1 MVGSPPTVASPEFTI
16 TTFGEF
22 LKFLRRRAQ
31 MTQRELSIAVGYSIS
46 QISRL
51 EQNERLPD
59 EMTIL
64 AVFVPALGLE
74 KEPAL
79 VARLV
84 ALAKRAH
91 AATEAADL
99 AHTGSPAPAIRD
111 EHPLAETA
119 LLHNLPSQLTSF
131 IGRAA
136 DCTAIA
142 QRLTTAR
149 LVTLTGVGGVGKTR
163 LALTVAQAIF
173 EFGLGIVDSPLTIPS
188 DHQNSKIQTLKFRDG
203 VWLVELAPLHD
214 AALVATTLLA
224 TFQLPVLPGHVPT
237 TVLLSYLKSKQ
248 MLVVLDNCEHLVTTC
263 ADLVDRILHT
273 CPDVKILATS
283 REALNVDGEVEWPV
297 KPLTTPMLPQTPA
310 EQLTTAQI
318 HDFEAIQL
326 FCERAQAIRNDW
338 QLTDQHA
345 LAVAQICTH
354 LDGIPLAIELAAA
367 RLKGL
372 TVAEIARH
380 LDDRFTLLT
389 SGRRTALLRH
399 QTLRA
404 TIDWSYDLLS
414 EPERRLLRRLG
425 VFAGGWTVAAAE
437 AVAGDAQAQ
446 AQTLSLLLQLV
457 NKSLVVKDET
467 ESNRATTCWKLSDSM
482 PSKNCASWAKP
493 NRSSATTLP
502 IF

>member
-1 MVGSPPTVASPEFTI
+1 MVDIPTQTAAPLAAI

-22 LKFLRRRAQ
+22 LKFLRRRAR

-59 EMTIL
+59 EMTIR

-84 ALAKRAH
+84 ALAQS
-91 AATEAADL
+91 
-99 AHTGSPAPAIRD
+99 AHTSAAEPEATPSIVPSPAFRLEQPVVDAV
-111 EHPLAETA
+111 PP
-119 LLHNLPSQLTSF
+119 HNLPAQLTSF
-131 IGRAA
+131 VGRAA
-136 DCTAIA
+136 DCTALP
-142 QRLTTAR
+142 QRFATAR

-163 LALTVAQAIF
+163 LALAVAQAI
-173 EFGLGIVDSPLTIPS
+173 LDAPLAVPS
-188 DHQNSKIQTLKFRDG
+188 ANPKSKIQHPKFPDG
-203 VWLVELAPLHD
+203 IWFVELAPLHE
-214 AALVATTLLA
+214 AALVASTMLA
-224 TFQLPVLPGHVPT
+224 TFQLPVLSDQAPT
-237 TVLLSYLKSKQ
+237 AVLLSYLKQKQ
-248 MLVVLDNCEHLVTTC
+248 MLVVLDNCEHLITTC
-263 ADLVDRILHT
+263 ADLVERILHT
-273 CPDVKILATS
+273 CPGVTILATS

-297 KPLTTPMLPQTPA
+297 KPLTTPPLPHTPA
-310 EQLTTAQI
+310 IQLSTTQLR
-318 HDFEAIQL
+318 DFEAVQL
-326 FCERAQAIRNDW
+326 FLDRAQTIHADW

-345 LAVAQICTH
+345 PAVAQLCTH

-372 TVAEIARH
+372 TVEEIAAH
-380 LDDRFTLLT
+380 LNDRFTLLT
-389 SGRRTALLRH
+389 SGRRTVLLRH